1 MNPIEIKHILS
12 EIGGGPNKRLGQN
25 FLIDTQVLDAMVQT
39 AAPAKIGMTLEIG
52 PGLGVLTRALLHAGH
67 AVVAIERDRRF
78 VGYLE
83 KSIHSESFLLKQ
95 GDAAE
100 LDWDSIVT
108 HPWSLI
114 SNLPYS
120 ISSLA
125 LRKALWSNIP
135 ASHITVLVQ
144 KEVGERVC
152 NVAGALDKK
161 RGKTSLLSLMVALAS
176 QSARIVRIV
185 PAEAFFPPPKV
196 QSAILEII
204 PNTWKEREAL
214 WGTHPENIM
223 RIAKAG
229 FASPRKKLSS
239 NLETHLHL
247 TKELVSQS
255 LLDVGLEPNI
265 RAEDVSPKEWAHLTK
280 SLSVHRV

>member
-1 MNPIEIKHILS
+1 MNPIEIKRILS
-12 EIGGGPNKRLGQN
+12 EVGGGPNKRLGQN
-25 FLIDTQVLDAMVQT
+25 FLIDTQVLETMVQT
-39 AAPAKIGMTLEIG
+39 ATPATVGMTVEVG
-52 PGLGVLTRALLHAGH
+52 PGLGVLTRALLAAGH
-67 AVVAIERDRRF
+67 DVVAVERDRRF
-78 VGYLE
+78 VAYLE
-83 KSIHSESFLLKQ
+83 KSIQAEKFRLIQ
-95 GDAAE
+95 GDAAD
-100 LDWDSIVT
+100 LDWDSFTV

-114 SNLPYS
+114 SNLPYA

-125 LRKALWSNIP
+125 LRKALWSSIP

-152 NVAGALDKK
+152 SVAGSVHLK

-176 QSARIVRIV
+176 RSSRIVRV
-185 PAEAFFPPPKV
+185 VSAEAFYPPPKV

-204 PNTWKEREAL
+204 PNTWAERETL
-214 WGTHPENIM
+214 WGIHPESIM

-247 TKELVSQS
+247 TKDIVTQS
-255 LLDVGLEPNI
+255 FLDVGLEPNS
-265 RAEDVSPKEWAHLTK
+265 RAEDVSPKEWAQLTK